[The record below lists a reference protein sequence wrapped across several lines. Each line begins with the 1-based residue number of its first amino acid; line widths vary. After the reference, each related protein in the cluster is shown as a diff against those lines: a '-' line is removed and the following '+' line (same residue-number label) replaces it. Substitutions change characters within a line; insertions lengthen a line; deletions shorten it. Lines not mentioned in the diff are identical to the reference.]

1 MYYNRYLY
9 IVSHPIWTAS
19 LWRRHFDSPFYRCV
33 NWRSEKSAARSCLE
47 FKFVWLQSQC
57 SSYQKKKKKKERN
70 VSCDSLPGLPHSD
83 LPALSYS
90 WVNQVSA
97 CGVGSVEH
105 SGPSWDPFKRRA
117 NLSIISGLTESLIDA
132 FFPLLGV
139 NDHLEEKDWDLRP
152 AGSVAQVTVLFEFG
166 ILICKTGST
175 KPL

>member
-1 MYYNRYLY
+1 MKKTFWFPILQMCKLTFRE
-9 IVSHPIWTAS
+9 VSGSIMFGVQVCLTAKPMFF
-19 LWRRHFDSPFYRCV
+19 LP
-33 NWRSEKSAARSCLE
+33 
-47 FKFVWLQSQC
+47 
-57 SSYQKKKKKKERN
+57 KKKRKKERN

-117 NLSIISGLTESLIDA
+117 NLSIISGLTESLIEA